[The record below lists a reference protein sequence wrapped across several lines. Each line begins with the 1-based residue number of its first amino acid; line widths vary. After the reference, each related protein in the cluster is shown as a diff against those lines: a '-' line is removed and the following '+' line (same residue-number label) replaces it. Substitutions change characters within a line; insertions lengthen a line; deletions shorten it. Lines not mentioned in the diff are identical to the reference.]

1 MLARAAAASGG
12 EKASR
17 IREASA
23 RPEVGYRGRKMDE
36 GGRFFTG
43 WGRPQIMT
51 VFVAVVM
58 FQQTHRE
65 PSSLIFLS
73 VVFFSCFWGGPSR
86 HVWRNNGRAEMKQNI
101 LDFTCA
107 TTTTGVSNNV
117 VGLRQEKVAPL
128 IKFARQHQSLHSGAI
143 GK

>member
-23 RPEVGYRGRKMDE
+23 RPEVGYRGRRMDE
-36 GGRFFTG
+36 GGRFFYRVG
-43 WGRPQIMT
+43 PPPDNDGLRRRRHVPANSSR
-51 VFVAVVM
+51 AVIVN
-58 FQQTHRE
+58 
-65 PSSLIFLS
+65 LL
-73 VVFFSCFWGGPSR
+73 VGGFFSCFWGGPSR

-128 IKFARQHQSLHSGAI
+128 IKFARQHQSLHSGAT